1 MHRREFMGVCAGA
14 AVTAAAGRA
23 PATAA
28 TLPRNAATENEG
40 VPFFFTVML
49 WTVYRDLPFPQRLEK
64 VAESGYHAVELVGE
78 FKDWKPPDFAEARR
92 KKHELGMEFDGTCGV
107 WLPLADAAKR
117 EAFLKALRDFIPT
130 MRELDCTRLIMQT
143 GDKIPGLSPEQMHA
157 NCIETLKRGADI
169 AAENKIELLIENIDP
184 EENPK
189 YFLTSSAEGFDIVR
203 SAGNPHVKF
212 LYDLFHE
219 QIVEKLDVRIA
230 GGTDNVKTFCGAGQ
244 KIFGIF
250 FRVDVFNE
258 QLDLVFGGDIGTAL
272 KRFDAVGV
280 HLLRREAG
288 NLVAGLHDEAR
299 AVQFAHGGNEIAKGL
314 EKSFTL
320 GSVRKRKPHA
330 AGAIELHAQLMLFAA
345 RFGKVRRLPI
355 LEFPDQLDGV
365 IAGFGNLFETLR
377 KREIAVDGPEHH
389 GEGERNAFVLCGR
402 VPWQCG
408 GSCGSTTGGSRHSGT
423 GTNAHEFASM
433 HRFNL
438 PEFRCERFSK
448 RRRRVRRPLHRQ
460 EWDPRF
466 QC

>member
-1 MHRREFMGVCAGA
+1 YPCLFSFYFTHPSPSLISTLSLHDALPILVDFAGSGV
-14 AVTAAAGRA
+14 VAAG
-23 PATAA
+23 
-28 TLPRNAATENEG
+28 N
-40 VPFFFTVML
+40 
-49 WTVYRDLPFPQRLEK
+49 
-64 VAESGYHAVELVGE
+64 VG
-78 FKDWKPPDFAEARR
+78 DVDEA
-92 KKHELGMEFDGTCGV
+92 
-107 WLPLADAAKR
+107 
-117 EAFLKALRDFIPT
+117 
-130 MRELDCTRLIMQT
+130 
-143 GDKIPGLSPEQMHA
+143 DKIDVFLEFFD
-157 NCIETLKRGADI
+157 EI
-169 AAENKIELLIENIDP
+169 AFGDLLV
-184 EENPK
+184 EE
-189 YFLTSSAEGFDIVR
+189 
-203 SAGNPHVKF
+203 
-212 LYDLFHE
+212 
-219 QIVEKLDVRIA
+219 IVEKLDVRIA

-408 GSCGSTTGGSRHSGT
+408 GSCGSTTGG
-423 GTNAHEFASM
+423 
-433 HRFNL
+433 
-438 PEFRCERFSK
+438 
-448 RRRRVRRPLHRQ
+448 
-460 EWDPRF
+460 
-466 QC
+466 